1 VDTVKVSATP
11 AEIERVEAEVRERS
25 LKRAL
30 SRQERGLPLTQ
41 GLITLIVRD
50 EARRV
55 CARFVASKPN

>member
-1 VDTVKVSATP
+1 MKASATP

-25 LKRAL
+25 IQRAR

-41 GLITLIVRD
+41 GIVTLIVRD

-55 CARFVASKPN
+55 CARFIASKKPN